1 MGVPGSRVGLVLL
14 LAVAV
19 RLAGAL
25 CRSGP
30 LAETRLHGPVHA
42 GEQRRLPGAGRPAP
56 TVLICES
63 MVGGW
68 SAGAG
73 TPHGGR
79 CQRHA
84 RFGMLR
90 TVSAPHPCE

>member
-1 MGVPGSRVGLVLL
+1 MGVPGNRVGLVLL

-42 GEQRRLPGAGRPAP
+42 GEQRRLPGARPRA
-56 TVLICES
+56 LR
-63 MVGGW
+63 
-68 SAGAG
+68 
-73 TPHGGR
+73 TPHAAV
-79 CQRHA
+79 A
-84 RFGMLR
+84 RLFCPPACAAM
-90 TVSAPHPCE
+90 PIPP